1 MDHGEGNSPEVSGE
15 ASGERSGDGRWLTY
29 DELGRIRSIG
39 RESAVKLVQRKRW
52 RRIPG
57 NDGAARV
64 CVPLDWLT
72 PAMEPSGDHSPH
84 PSPEQSPDTVRLI
97 DTLEGALAA
106 LRTRA
111 EADAAE
117 IERLRTAV
125 DRAEQGRDAE
135 RVRAD
140 ALADQ
145 ANIMQAKLATA
156 EVVVDQARR
165 DARAA
170 QDQVEQLRQADAERR
185 ARGVL
190 SRLRAAWRGE

>member
-1 MDHGEGNSPEVSGE
+1 
-15 ASGERSGDGRWLTY
+15 
-29 DELGRIRSIG
+29 
-39 RESAVKLVQRKRW
+39 
-52 RRIPG
+52 
-57 NDGAARV
+57 
-64 CVPLDWLT
+64 
-72 PAMEPSGDHSPH
+72 
-84 PSPEQSPDTVRLI
+84 VRLI
-97 DTLEGALAA
+97 DALEGALAA